1 MNKIVT
7 VSAVMAAALLVFSGY
22 AMARGGNSAGSRGIG
37 TGSNGTS
44 RMSVTRSCDGAGNC
58 SEITAARV
66 RVKDGSGDQYRH
78 MNTKRTVQQ
87 APQET
92 APSTN

>member
-7 VSAVMAAALLVFSGY
+7 VSAVMAAALLVFSGS

-44 RMSVTRSCDGAGNC
+44 RMSVTRSCDGTGNC

-66 RVKDGSGDQYRH
+66 RVKDGSGNQYRH
-78 MNTKRTVQQ
+78 MNMKGSTQQ

-92 APSTN
+92 TPSTN

>member
-1 MNKIVT
+1 MKKIIT
-7 VSAVMAAALLVFSGY
+7 ASAVMAAALLVFSGY

-44 RMSVTRSCDGAGNC
+44 RMSVTRSCDGTGNC
-58 SEITAARV
+58 SQITAARV
-66 RVKDGSGDQYRH
+66 RAQDGSGNQYRH
-78 MNTKRTVQQ
+78 MNTKGTAQQ

-92 APSTN
+92 TPSTN